1 MLTGVFQKSVI
12 LWEEILALSLF
23 AYFLV
28 LSLPVLTECFSTT
41 VRGGVEIGKCISIFR
56 GAFLP
61 TKDL

>member
-12 LWEEILALSLF
+12 LWEEMLALSLF

-41 VRGGVEIGKCISIFR
+41 VRGGVETGKRTWILR

-61 TKDL
+61 TRDR